1 MYSYTFNFVG
11 TYAAGTNQYYSPR
24 ARGTIDVWHDNKRHV
39 YKKLNFDVPQSIVKN
54 DILAAWD
61 EAHGTTHR
69 MTGVYPSYKIQ
80 VK

>member
-11 TYAAGTNQYYSPR
+11 TYAAGTNQYYALR
-24 ARGTIDVWHDNKRHV
+24 ARGTIDVWHDNKRYV
-39 YKKLNFDVPQSIVKN
+39 YKKLNFDVPHSIVKN
-54 DILAAWD
+54 EILAAWD

-69 MTGVYPSYKIQ
+69 MIGVYPSYKIQ